1 MCVEP
6 GSAAAIAIGISQAV
20 AQAGM
25 SIANFVS
32 QTQAARASE
41 RAYQEQRNLNQE
53 AANRAYQQSQLK
65 LKGEMDQAAQKSE
78 ELLTQRL
85 QAQGTTLAAGRSGQ
99 SIGGLLMDAQRVEG
113 KDLGVLA
120 MNLANSQQDYF
131 FSSESIFQQQKTAN
145 VTAANRRIAAPSVGG
160 LLFELGGAALSGV
173 MAAVPFKAPGAGT
186 LPGIG
191 NPDIGKYTQPLILPG
206 YP

>member
-1 MCVEP
+1 MCIEP

-20 AQAGM
+20 ASAGM

-32 QTQAARASE
+32 QTQASRASE

-53 AANRAYQQSQLK
+53 AANRGYQQAQLK
-65 LKGEMDQAAQKSE
+65 LKGEFDQAAQKSE
-78 ELLTQRL
+78 QLLVDRL

-113 KDLGVLA
+113 KDLGSLA

-131 FSSESIFQQQKTAN
+131 FSADSIFQQQKTAN
-145 VTAANRRIAAPSVGG
+145 ITAANQRIAAPSVGG
-160 LLFELGGAALSGV
+160 LAFELGGAALSGV
-173 MAAVPFKAPGAGT
+173 MAAVPFKAPASGT
-186 LPGIG
+186 IP
-191 NPDIGKYTQPLILPG
+191 TTVVV
-206 YP
+206 